1 MFKLI
6 RRVLFRIAIGRY
18 RDLSNWDFIVGERLL
33 LTPNTTWASGEF
45 IAKVQ
50 SGNSAQ
56 KKTERKHQG
65 YSGF

>member
-6 RRVLFRIAIGRY
+6 RCVLFRIAIGRY
-18 RDLSNWDFIVGERLL
+18 RDLSNWDFIVGERLH

-50 SGNSAQ
+50 GGNSAQ
-56 KKTERKHQG
+56 KVTERKHQG